1 MLNKNLVFA
10 LALLYTLFLAVLSII
25 SLKGLP
31 STGVDYSDKIAHFAA
46 YFLLY
51 TLWYLSMNKESR
63 VKYFALLVL
72 GCVAYGIVLEL
83 VQGEFTSER
92 SADYLD
98 AVANTVGV
106 LSSVLVMYLLS
117 KLNVKM
123 RS

>member
-1 MLNKNLVFA
+1 VLKKLFFG
-10 LALLYTLFLAVLSII
+10 LAIFYTLFLAVLSVI
-25 SLKGLP
+25 SLKLLP
-31 STGVDYSDKIAHFAA
+31 STGIDYADKIAHFAA

-51 TLWYLSMNKESR
+51 TLWYLSMKKELIA
-63 VKYFALLVL
+63 KYFILLFL
-72 GCVAYGIVLEL
+72 GCIGYGIILEL
-83 VQGEFTSER
+83 IQGEFTSER